1 MNFDESA
8 IRAAVTVGL
17 VERLR
22 DIVPAAIASA
32 STRTAG
38 QYVGQADAIR
48 YDISGDNRV
57 AVVSLNYDPTIN
69 PMRSG
74 ALSVGGGSA
83 YWVAEYGRA
92 GRAGPIWRRAVREG
106 RRGLVL
112 GGLAPPA

>member
-1 MNFDESA
+1 LNFNESA

-48 YDISGDNRV
+48 YVISGDNRV

-92 GRAGPIWRRAVREG
+92 GRAAAP
-106 RRGLVL
+106 VL
-112 GGLAPPA
+112 RVTADIIKGKLRGGL

>member
-8 IRAAVTVGL
+8 IRAAVTSAL
-17 VERLR
+17 VERFR

-92 GRAGPIWRRAVREG
+92 GRAAAP
-106 RRGLVL
+106 VL
-112 GGLAPPA
+112 RVAADIIKGKLRGGL